1 MIRNGMIF
9 MYMYPVLREKESLIR
24 NFFEKKQETQFQ
36 LRTHVYEYQKYQMKR
51 FKESGMCDYSMYK
64 YFIPVSQVP
73 LLNKIEQK
81 VENKNDQMNICD
93 LFYLM
98 SP

>member
-1 MIRNGMIF
+1 

-36 LRTHVYEYQKYQMKR
+36 LKTHVYEYQKYQMKR

-64 YFIPVSQVP
+64 YFIPVSQVLVEP
-73 LLNKIEQK
+73 K
-81 VENKNDQMNICD
+81 VEKKKEEKKNDQIDIYD
-93 LFYLM
+93 LFSMM